1 MNGLRNS
8 VRLIGHIGTDPETK
22 EFESGKKVSRFSLAT
37 NEVYKN
43 AKGEKVKDT
52 VWHNLVM
59 WGKTAVVAEKYL
71 EKGAEIAIEGKLT
84 SRSFTTK
91 EGEKKY
97 ITEIVVGE
105 LMMLGKKT

>member
-8 VRLIGHIGTDPETK
+8 VRLIGHLGKDPETK
-22 EFESGKKVSRFSLAT
+22 EFESGKKVARFTLAT
-37 NEVYKN
+37 DEVYKN

-52 VWHNLVM
+52 VWHNLVI
-59 WGKTAVVAEKYL
+59 WGKTATVAEKYL
-71 EKGAEIAIEGKLT
+71 EKGAEIAIEGRLT
-84 SRSFTTK
+84 SRSYTTK

-105 LMMLGKKT
+105 LLMLGKKS

>member
-71 EKGAEIAIEGKLT
+71 EKGAEIAIEGNLT